1 MCGRF
6 ETLTRSEAEG
16 AAQAI
21 LTRAPYNYAP
31 DWPATRPADAFP
43 RRLAPIIRSVQ
54 QSGVTADATANT
66 IAGASLEV
74 AEITWGYIPD
84 GHRDLVFNTR
94 IETAASTHLWADS
107 LKYRRCVVPATAFFE
122 RHSRELGI
130 SPTTGKAVKQLYR
143 FYLPQ
148 NEICLMAGV
157 WEGERFSVITQ
168 PPNDVVRPVHNRMPL
183 LLASQTALDWI
194 TEGASILTDSTFR
207 SQNTRLAA
215 MLASEAF
222 FAPAP
227 KNETPPD
234 TNAHK
239 QAQLSL
245 F

>member
-6 ETLTRSEAEG
+6 KTLTRSEAEG

-21 LTRAPYNYAP
+21 LARVPYNYAP

-43 RRLAPIIRSVQ
+43 RRLAPIIRSAQ
-54 QSGVTADATANT
+54 QSDVTADATLE
-66 IAGASLEV
+66 IAEL
-74 AEITWGYIPD
+74 TWGYIPD

-122 RHSRELGI
+122 RRSRKLGI
-130 SPTTGKAVKQLYR
+130 SPTTGKAIKQLYR

-194 TEGASILTDSTFR
+194 TEGASTLTDSTFR
-207 SQNTRLAA
+207 SQNECLATT
-215 MLASEAF
+215 LASEAF
-222 FAPAP
+222 LAPAP
-227 KNETPPD
+227 KNTTPPD
-234 TNAHK
+234 TNTHE
-239 QAQLSL
+239 QSQLSL